1 MDQLAR
7 EEDPVMASFE
17 KCPVCGG
24 PIVEREVEK
33 ILRGD
38 VVRETARIRTEVC
51 LKCGERL
58 YTPEGAQRLEN
69 TRARQEARKT
79 AVVQNKALRAKMEY
93 EVWFL
98 NFLEQRIDRVRE
110 NDQNPVLRITS
121 GVVPSNIKM
130 TFVDTLSN
138 NASLIHAMMPL
149 TLVGSFKV
157 LDMIFEWVLEENC
170 KLGKIRQVPWR
181 FTDKEKL
188 LKNVSNLQ
196 LPPLLVK
203 NAHFFTYAR
212 ALFLTLAPFR
222 NEVVH
227 SNSFS
232 VSRDTLTLSSSR
244 SGANLTL
251 SGKQMD
257 CLVRFVRILA
267 RSLIGEVSVDAYK
280 HRLIRSYLDVLAP
293 VHGLATFNQQV
304 PRFVHVELTV
314 PRKGPAFPANLK
326 QVREL
331 ISKTFR
337 DQEVFFD
344 LKVRAVDGDNLVAR
358 WHFSPDEVPYGDQLT
373 LYEESHKTNRVE
385 IVS

>member
-1 MDQLAR
+1 
-7 EEDPVMASFE
+7 MASFE

-33 ILRGD
+33 ISRGD
-38 VVRETARIRTEVC
+38 VVRETARIRTDVC

-58 YTPEGAQRLEN
+58 YTPEAAQRLEN
-69 TRARQEARKT
+69 TRSRQEARKT
-79 AVVQNKALRAKMEY
+79 AVVRNKALSAKMEY

-98 NFLEQRIDRVRE
+98 NFLEQRIDRARE
-110 NDQNPVLRITS
+110 IDQSPVLRITS
-121 GVVPSNIKM
+121 GVEPSNIKM
-130 TFVDTLSN
+130 TFVDSFSN
-138 NASLIHAMMPL
+138 DASLIHAMMPL

-280 HRLIRSYLDVLAP
+280 HKLIRSYLDVLAP
-293 VHGLATFNQQV
+293 VHGLGTFNQQM
-304 PRFVHVELTV
+304 PRFARVEFTV
-314 PRKGPAFPANLK
+314 PRKGPAFPADLK
-326 QVREL
+326 QVRDVL
-331 ISKTFR
+331 SHTF
-337 DQEVFFD
+337 DEQEVFFD
-344 LKVRAVDGDNLVAR
+344 LKVIAVDGRKIVSK
-358 WHFSPDEVPYGDQLT
+358 WHFAPDEVPDVDVLT
-373 LYEESHKTNRVE
+373 FYEESHKAHREE